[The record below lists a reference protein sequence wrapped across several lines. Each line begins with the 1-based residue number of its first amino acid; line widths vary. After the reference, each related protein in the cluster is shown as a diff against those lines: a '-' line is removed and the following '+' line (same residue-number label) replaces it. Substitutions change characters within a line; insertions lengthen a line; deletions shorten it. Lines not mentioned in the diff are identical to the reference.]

1 MSLGIKCYSQWF
13 AGERNQVSDALS
25 CDDNRSNEGLTS
37 MIKSVCSSQV
47 PSQFDILQLPK
58 EIILWLTALLVQT
71 RSKIGR
77 GDGGKNTPV
86 QLESKKISSSKTS
99 PENTDTAVCL
109 P

>member
-13 AGERNQVSDALS
+13 AGERNQVYDALS
-25 CDDNRSNEGLTS
+25 RDDDRSDEKLTS
-37 MIKSVCSSQV
+37 VIKSFCPLQV
-47 PSQFDILQLPK
+47 PSHFKILQLPK
-58 EIILWLTALLVQT
+58 EIISWLTVLLLKLSVSAQLSKVHM

-86 QLESKKISSSKTS
+86 QLES
-99 PENTDTAVCL
+99 L